1 LSSRPSQE
9 KEESLVPLSVVFIS
23 VGLIVLV
30 TVATIWLAAPL
41 QLPERIELA
50 IAPFRAPTAPAPAA
64 VLDETPGVL
73 LPETS
78 PLSGVRALP
87 SFASAATAPT
97 FYAPVAGQPL
107 RIVIPRIE
115 LDAPVRRV
123 DLEAIEYEGQNYFQ
137 WQVPYSR
144 EAGWHSDSAL
154 LGEAGNIVLNGHHN
168 IYGEVFRYLV
178 DLEIG
183 DEIVLYDENEAYRYT
198 VEQQVLLPE
207 QGEPVAV
214 RLANAAW
221 MDATDEPRLTLVTCW
236 PYTGNTHRLI
246 VVAVPASDSQEWQ

>member
-1 LSSRPSQE
+1 M
-9 KEESLVPLSVVFIS
+9 S
-23 VGLIVLV
+23 VGLILLA
-30 TVATIWLAAPL
+30 TAATIWLAAPL

-50 IAPFRAPTAPAPAA
+50 IAPLRTPAAPATDAAPA
-64 VLDETPGVL
+64 VL
-73 LPETS
+73 LPET
-78 PLSGVRALP
+78 PLGASGVRALP
-87 SFASAATAPT
+87 SFASADTAPT
-97 FYAPVAGQPL
+97 FFAPVTGQPL
-107 RIVIPRIE
+107 RITIPRID

-123 DLEAIEYEGQNYFQ
+123 DLEQIEYEGRPFFQ

-144 EAGWHSDSAL
+144 EAGWHSDSAR

-183 DEIVLYDENEAYRYT
+183 DEIVLYGEDEAYTYT
-198 VEQQVLLPE
+198 VQQQVLLPE
-207 QGEPVAV
+207 YGESVEV

-221 MDATDEPRLTLVTCW
+221 MEPTTEPRLTLVTCW

-246 VVAVPASDSQEWQ
+246 VVAVPAQ